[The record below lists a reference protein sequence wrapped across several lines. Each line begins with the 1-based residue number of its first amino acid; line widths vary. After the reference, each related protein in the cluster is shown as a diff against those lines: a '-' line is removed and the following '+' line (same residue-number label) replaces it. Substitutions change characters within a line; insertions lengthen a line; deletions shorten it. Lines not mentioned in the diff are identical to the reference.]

1 MKRLNCLLLIFAMF
15 FIVSCDT
22 DNDDMELV
30 ETEMIALN
38 EILLNSEWRITSFT
52 ENGQNKTDDLKNYT
66 FIFQSSNE
74 LIADSNLGSFNGT
87 WRVSNDNGT
96 EFDPSND
103 LDFMIFFTPNGKLGD
118 LTNAYDVISAN
129 SAEIN
134 LKLEENAEGNSG
146 YLSFARN

>member
-1 MKRLNCLLLIFAMF
+1 MKRLNCLLVIFAMF

-30 ETEMIALN
+30 ETEIIALN
-38 EILLNSEWRITSFT
+38 EILLDSEWRITSFT
-52 ENGQNKTDDLKNYT
+52 ENGQNKTDDLENYT

-74 LIADSNLGSFNGT
+74 LVADSNLGSFNGT

-96 EFDPSND
+96 ELDPSND
-103 LDFMIFFTPNGKLGD
+103 LDFMIFFTTNGKLGD

-129 SAEIN
+129 GSEIN
-134 LKLEENAEGNSG
+134 LKLEENAEGDSG